1 MTMQENGLTKA
12 QQQAIENLYG
22 AFNHKNPELLE
33 LALVPDWQDIPLG
46 PGQQPGLAGMK
57 PIVEMFAAA
66 FPDVHIEVLDIFG
79 RDGRAAVRARI
90 TGTHRG
96 EFFGIAPT
104 NKPIAI
110 AIHEFHTLGADRITQ
125 TWHLEDWFGML
136 NQVGAWPTRPLE
148 VAA

>member
-12 QQQAIENLYG
+12 QQQAMENLYG

-33 LALVPDWQDIPLG
+33 LALMPDWQDIPLG

-57 PIVEMFAAA
+57 PIVDMFAAA
-66 FPDVHIEVLDIFG
+66 FPDVHIEVLDMFG

-96 EFFGIAPT
+96 SSSASRRPASRSPSPSTSSIRWARTASSRPG
-104 NKPIAI
+104 
-110 AIHEFHTLGADRITQ
+110 
-125 TWHLEDWFGML
+125 TWKTGS
-136 NQVGAWPTRPLE
+136 AC
-148 VAA
+148 